1 MYDYLYFLHCVSL
14 TVPVM
19 QKSVKRLEKCDFI
32 VQLFALIDK
41 PLRDDERKSLNIAYN
56 RFANR
61 IQQISKQDGCSR
73 LDSLQLLARIRETLV
88 QLLENYN
95 DSTSLQ
101 YLLIRSSLSL
111 VDFEQRIIYL
121 QLKYPGIR
129 EIATQRRHSPLKISK
144 RFTNSDLMEVIA
156 ALSAVGFFCQQD
168 DSPATFMQVI
178 REFETLCNTSFKN
191 PDNCRWAVLNRKNR
205 LTHFLDTL
213 RGTLV
218 ELSQK

>member
-1 MYDYLYFLHCVSL
+1 ML
-14 TVPVM
+14 
-19 QKSVKRLEKCDFI
+19 KRIRQLEKSDFI
-32 VQLFALIDK
+32 GQLLALGNEPLVDK
-41 PLRDDERKSLNIAYN
+41 ERKDLNIPYN
-56 RFANR
+56 RFINR

-111 VDFEQRIIYL
+111 VDFEQRMIYL

-129 EIATQRRHSPLKISK
+129 EIAAQRRHSPLKISK

-168 DSPATFMQVI
+168 DSPASFMQI
-178 REFETLCNTSFKN
+178 TREFEMLCNTSFKN
-191 PDNCRWAVLNRKNR
+191 PDNCRWAILNRKNR

>member
-1 MYDYLYFLHCVSL
+1 MQENIHRQEFIRILYATPQDRTLGAS
-14 TVPVM
+14 
-19 QKSVKRLEKCDFI
+19 EK
-32 VQLFALIDK
+32 
-41 PLRDDERKSLNIAYN
+41 ESLNRDYN
-56 RFANR
+56 RF
-61 IQQISKQDGCSR
+61 IDWLQGISKQSEYSM

-95 DSTSLQ
+95 DSASLQ
-101 YLLIRSSLSL
+101 CLLIRSSLSL
-111 VDFEQRIIYL
+111 VDFEQRMIYL

-129 EIATQRRHSPLKISK
+129 EIAAQRRHSPLKISK

-168 DSPATFMQVI
+168 DSPATFMQI
-178 REFETLCNTSFKN
+178 TREFETLCNTSFKN

>member
-1 MYDYLYFLHCVSL
+1 MYYSNI
-14 TVPVM
+14 
-19 QKSVKRLEKCDFI
+19 VKRLTNCEFI
-32 VQLFALIDK
+32 RLLRKPQGVNLSNAEMKRLSFAHT
-41 PLRDDERKSLNIAYN
+41 
-56 RFANR
+56 RFINR
-61 IQQISKQDGCSR
+61 IQRISKLDTHTK
-73 LDSLQLLARIRETLV
+73 LDSLQALARIRE
-88 QLLENYN
+88 LLIHLREKHEECRSFTNE
-95 DSTSLQ
+95 
-101 YLLIRSSLSL
+101 LIRSSLSL
-111 VDFEQRIIYL
+111 VDFEQRMIYL

-129 EIATQRRHSPLKISK
+129 EITTQRRHSPLKISK

-168 DSPATFMQVI
+168 DSPATFMQI
-178 REFETLCNTSFKN
+178 TREFETLCNTNFKN

>member
-1 MYDYLYFLHCVSL
+1 MYDSN
-14 TVPVM
+14 M
-19 QKSVKRLEKCDFI
+19 VKRLTNCEF
-32 VQLFALIDK
+32 VRR
-41 PLRDDERKSLNIAYN
+41 LRMSQPTNWNSVEMKRLGIAYT
-56 RFANR
+56 RFINR
-61 IQQISKQDGCSR
+61 IQQVSKQDSHSK
-73 LDSLQLLARIRETLV
+73 LDSLQALARIRE
-88 QLLENYN
+88 
-95 DSTSLQ
+95 
-101 YLLIRSSLSL
+101 LLIRLREKQEGGRSLPNELIRSALSL
-111 VDFEQRIIYL
+111 VDFEQRMIYL

-156 ALSAVGFFCQQD
+156 SLSAVGFFCLQD
-168 DSPATFMQVI
+168 DSPATFMQVT

-213 RGTLV
+213 RSTLV

>member
-1 MYDYLYFLHCVSL
+1 MYYSDV
-14 TVPVM
+14 
-19 QKSVKRLEKCDFI
+19 VKRLANSEFI
-32 VQLFALIDK
+32 RFFCRPQGANLSNAEMKRLG
-41 PLRDDERKSLNIAYN
+41 IAYT
-56 RFANR
+56 RFINR
-61 IQQISKQDGCSR
+61 IQRISKQDTHSK
-73 LDSLQLLARIRETLV
+73 LDSLQALARIRE
-88 QLLENYN
+88 LLIHLREKHEGSRSFTNE
-95 DSTSLQ
+95 
-101 YLLIRSSLSL
+101 LIRSALSL
-111 VDFEQRIIYL
+111 VDFEQRMIYL

-168 DSPATFMQVI
+168 DSPATFMQI
-178 REFETLCNTSFKN
+178 TREFETLCNTSFKN

>member
-1 MYDYLYFLHCVSL
+1 
-14 TVPVM
+14 M
-19 QKSVKRLEKCDFI
+19 QKSVKRLEKSDFI
-32 VQLFALIDK
+32 MQLLSLTDK
-41 PLRDDERKSLNIAYN
+41 PLHDNDRKSLNIAYN
-56 RFANR
+56 RFINR
-61 IQQISKQDGCSR
+61 IQQVSKQDGCSK
-73 LDSLQLLARIRETLV
+73 LDSLQTLARIRETLI

-95 DSTSLQ
+95 NSDSLQ

-111 VDFEQRIIYL
+111 VNFEKQMIYL

-129 EIATQRRHSPLKISK
+129 EIPSEHHHSPLKISK
-144 RFTNSDLMEVIA
+144 KYTNSDLMEVIA
-156 ALSAVGFFCQQD
+156 ALSAVGFFCQQG

-178 REFETLCNTSFKN
+178 REFEVLCNTSFKN

-213 RGTLV
+213 RNTLI

>member
-1 MYDYLYFLHCVSL
+1 MGNEPLV
-14 TVPVM
+14 
-19 QKSVKRLEKCDFI
+19 
-32 VQLFALIDK
+32 DK
-41 PLRDDERKSLNIAYN
+41 ERKDLNIAYN
-56 RFANR
+56 RFINR
-61 IQQISKQDGCSR
+61 IQQISKQEECSR

-88 QLLENYN
+88 HLLENYN
-95 DSTSLQ
+95 DSASLQ
-101 YLLIRSSLSL
+101 YMLIRSSLTL
-111 VDFEQRIIYL
+111 VDFEKQMIYL

-168 DSPATFMQVI
+168 DSPATFMQI
-178 REFETLCNTSFKN
+178 TREFEALCNTSFKN

>member
-1 MYDYLYFLHCVSL
+1 M
-14 TVPVM
+14 PV
-19 QKSVKRLEKCDFI
+19 QEVKDLGHE
-32 VQLFALIDK
+32 LIK
-41 PLRDDERKSLNIAYN
+41 LIEEMRHSHLNIQHTYDC
-56 RFANR
+56 FAER
-61 IQQISKQDGCSR
+61 IQQISKQEECSR

-95 DSTSLQ
+95 DSASLQ
-101 YLLIRSSLSL
+101 YMLIRSSLTL
-111 VDFEQRIIYL
+111 VDFEKQMIYL

-156 ALSAVGFFCQQD
+156 ALSAVGFFCRQD
-168 DSPATFMQVI
+168 DSPATFMQI
-178 REFETLCNTSFKN
+178 TREFETLCNTSFKN

>member
-1 MYDYLYFLHCVSL
+1 ML
-14 TVPVM
+14 
-19 QKSVKRLEKCDFI
+19 KRIRQLEKSDFI
-32 VQLFALIDK
+32 GQLLALGNEPLVDK
-41 PLRDDERKSLNIAYN
+41 ERKDLNIAYN
-56 RFANR
+56 RFINR
-61 IQQISKQDGCSR
+61 IQQISKQEECSR

-95 DSTSLQ
+95 DSASLQ
-101 YLLIRSSLSL
+101 YMLIRSSLTL
-111 VDFEQRIIYL
+111 VDFEKQMIYL

-168 DSPATFMQVI
+168 DSPATFMQI
-178 REFETLCNTSFKN
+178 TREFETLCNTGFKN
-191 PDNCRWAVLNRKNR
+191 PDNCRCAVLNRKNR

>member
-1 MYDYLYFLHCVSL
+1 M
-14 TVPVM
+14 
-19 QKSVKRLEKCDFI
+19 
-32 VQLFALIDK
+32 
-41 PLRDDERKSLNIAYN
+41 
-56 RFANR
+56 
-61 IQQISKQDGCSR
+61 

-95 DSTSLQ
+95 DSASLQ
-101 YLLIRSSLSL
+101 CLLIRSSLSL
-111 VDFEQRIIYL
+111 VDFEQRMIYL

-129 EIATQRRHSPLKISK
+129 EIAAQRRHSPLKISK

-168 DSPATFMQVI
+168 DSPATFMQI
-178 REFETLCNTSFKN
+178 TREFETLCNTSFKN

>member
-1 MYDYLYFLHCVSL
+1 
-14 TVPVM
+14 M

-32 VQLFALIDK
+32 MQLFSLTNK
-41 PLRDDERKSLNIAYN
+41 PLHDNDRKSLYVAYN
-56 RFANR
+56 RFINR
-61 IQQISKQDGCSR
+61 IQQVSRQDGCSK
-73 LDSLQLLARIRETLV
+73 LDSLQTLARIRETLI

-95 DSTSLQ
+95 NSDSLQ
-101 YLLIRSSLSL
+101 CLLIRSSLSL
-111 VDFEQRIIYL
+111 VNFEKQMIYL

-129 EIATQRRHSPLKISK
+129 EIPSEHHHSPLKISK
-144 RFTNSDLMEVIA
+144 KYTNSDLMEVIA

-168 DSPATFMQVI
+168 DSPATFMQI
-178 REFETLCNTSFKN
+178 TREFETLCNTSFKN

-213 RGTLV
+213 RNTLV

>member
-1 MYDYLYFLHCVSL
+1 ML
-14 TVPVM
+14 
-19 QKSVKRLEKCDFI
+19 KRIRQLEKSDFI
-32 VQLFALIDK
+32 GQLLALGNEPLVDK
-41 PLRDDERKSLNIAYN
+41 ERKNLNIAYN
-56 RFANR
+56 RFVNR

-88 QLLENYN
+88 HLLENYN
-95 DSTSLQ
+95 DSASLQ
-101 YLLIRSSLSL
+101 YMLIRSSLTL
-111 VDFEQRIIYL
+111 VDFEKQMIYL

-178 REFETLCNTSFKN
+178 REFEVLCNTSFKN

-213 RGTLV
+213 RNTLI

>member
-1 MYDYLYFLHCVSL
+1 ML
-14 TVPVM
+14 
-19 QKSVKRLEKCDFI
+19 KRIRQLEKSDFI
-32 VQLFALIDK
+32 GQLLALGNEPLVDK
-41 PLRDDERKSLNIAYN
+41 ERKDLNIPYN
-56 RFANR
+56 RFINR
-61 IQQISKQDGCSR
+61 IQQISKQEECSR

-111 VDFEQRIIYL
+111 VDFEQRMIYL

-168 DSPATFMQVI
+168 DSPATFMQI
-178 REFETLCNTSFKN
+178 TREFEMLCNTSFKN

>member
-1 MYDYLYFLHCVSL
+1 MLVRA
-14 TVPVM
+14 
-19 QKSVKRLEKCDFI
+19 VKNHESELD
-32 VQLFALIDK
+32 ALIK
-41 PLRDDERKSLNIAYN
+41 EMRHPNQNIQHTYDC
-56 RFANR
+56 FAER
-61 IQQISKQDGCSR
+61 IQQISKQEECSR

-95 DSTSLQ
+95 DSASLQ
-101 YLLIRSSLSL
+101 YMLIRSSLTL
-111 VDFEQRIIYL
+111 VDFEKQMIYL

-168 DSPATFMQVI
+168 DSPATFMQI
-178 REFETLCNTSFKN
+178 TREFETLCNTSFKN
-191 PDNCRWAVLNRKNR
+191 PDNCRWAILNRKNR

-213 RGTLV
+213 RCTLV
-218 ELSQK
+218 ELSQR

>member
-1 MYDYLYFLHCVSL
+1 M
-14 TVPVM
+14 
-19 QKSVKRLEKCDFI
+19 
-32 VQLFALIDK
+32 
-41 PLRDDERKSLNIAYN
+41 
-56 RFANR
+56 
-61 IQQISKQDGCSR
+61 
-73 LDSLQLLARIRETLV
+73 
-88 QLLENYN
+88 
-95 DSTSLQ
+95 
-101 YLLIRSSLSL
+101 LIRSSLTL
-111 VDFEQRIIYL
+111 VDFEKQMIYL

-129 EIATQRRHSPLKISK
+129 EIAAQRRHSPLKISK

-168 DSPATFMQVI
+168 DSPATFMQI
-178 REFETLCNTSFKN
+178 TREFETLCNTSFKN

>member
-1 MYDYLYFLHCVSL
+1 MICNFLRCFL
-14 TVPVM
+14 
-19 QKSVKRLEKCDFI
+19 
-32 VQLFALIDK
+32 A
-41 PLRDDERKSLNIAYN
+41 ERKDLNIAYN
-56 RFANR
+56 RFINR
-61 IQQISKQDGCSR
+61 IQQISKQDECSR

-95 DSTSLQ
+95 NSTSLQ

-111 VDFEQRIIYL
+111 VDFEQRMIYL

-129 EIATQRRHSPLKISK
+129 EVTAQRHHSPLKISK

-168 DSPATFMQVI
+168 DSPATFMQI
-178 REFETLCNTSFKN
+178 TREFETLCNTSFKN
-191 PDNCRWAVLNRKNR
+191 PDNCRWAILNRKNR
-205 LTHFLDTL
+205 LTHFLDML
-213 RGTLV
+213 RNTLV